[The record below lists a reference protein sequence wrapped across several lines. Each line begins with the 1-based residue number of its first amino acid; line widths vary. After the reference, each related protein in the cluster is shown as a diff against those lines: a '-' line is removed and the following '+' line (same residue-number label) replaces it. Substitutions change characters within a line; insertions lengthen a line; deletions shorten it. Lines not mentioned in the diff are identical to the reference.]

1 MRIGQG
7 VLVVTFYTL
16 VVVSAILFLTAVQ
29 MRSSAGAPFDTWR
42 LNYAANR
49 LFADNEQSRL
59 VALKR
64 ERSVM
69 VDAANGAAACL
80 QYFDDKGAVIRPPD
94 SQTAAAVQKAKG
106 AHMDYNKM
114 PWDDVKCLVRG
125 QLMLTFDK
133 QYYDQRDKE
142 LTEEI
147 KERST
152 ALASIDNEYS
162 DLVKEHREYLAFIQ
176 MENFWYLKALV
187 RTPYDLLVMCLVM
200 LMGALGGIV
209 RNLRNYLDPNR
220 PNPTLK
226 DYFFVPTIGMVVAV
240 GGYVLA
246 KTGLLL
252 LSSPKEETSLSPFMI
267 GLVGIVSG
275 LLAKEVVDRITA
287 VGIPMLQGEGR
298 AERQAE
304 GAGGGSTHDPAQI
317 RELHR
322 LRSPRGAGR
331 RSWQR
336 RVVGSQTPSKQPR
349 PLEQIGETTLLPE
362 GITAFRQ
369 GFSASITFTAL
380 AAGRPKAAVRILL
393 AALSSECCARL
404 PRGPQRVNSRPSP
417 PPHSVTLPSRP
428 AKSWIYC
435 QAVRPDLAPRV
446 VAHSSAS
453 AVIFSRSSFKPK
465 YSA

>member
-304 GAGGGSTHDPAQI
+304 GAGGGSD
-317 RELHR
+317 
-322 LRSPRGAGR
+322 
-331 RSWQR
+331 
-336 RVVGSQTPSKQPR
+336 
-349 PLEQIGETTLLPE
+349 
-362 GITAFRQ
+362 
-369 GFSASITFTAL
+369 
-380 AAGRPKAAVRILL
+380 
-393 AALSSECCARL
+393 
-404 PRGPQRVNSRPSP
+404 SRPGTDSG
-417 PPHSVTLPSRP
+417 V
-428 AKSWIYC
+428 
-435 QAVRPDLAPRV
+435 
-446 VAHSSAS
+446 AS
-453 AVIFSRSSFKPK
+453 AEKP
-465 YSA
+465 AGGGAA